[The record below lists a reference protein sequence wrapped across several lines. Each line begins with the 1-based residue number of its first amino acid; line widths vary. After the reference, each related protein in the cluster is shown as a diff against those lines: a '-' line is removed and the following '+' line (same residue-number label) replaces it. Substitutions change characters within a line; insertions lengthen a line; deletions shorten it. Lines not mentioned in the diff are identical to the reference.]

1 MFRNRFMG
9 LAKRF
14 NGVLKAYKILSTR
27 YFIILIF
34 GLMFPTSIRYNIFKT
49 FEILSSEG
57 STGMIVGAILISFSV
72 LVFWF
77 VPQTLIKLV
86 SINGNLKKFWN
97 EV

>member
-1 MFRNRFMG
+1 MKAVF
-9 LAKRF
+9 
-14 NGVLKAYKILSTR
+14 KAYKILSTL

-34 GLMFPTSIRYNIFKT
+34 GLMLPTSIRYNIFKT

-77 VPQTLIKLV
+77 VPQTLIKLL
-86 SINGNLKKFWN
+86 STKGNLKKFWN